1 MRLLQLNKLQITMGD
16 VKFCFAKTFVYDQNL
31 RLKSDYY
38 QTLVLA
44 KVNLFQ
50 CAAALRIKTSLAVA

>member
-1 MRLLQLNKLQITMGD
+1 MGD